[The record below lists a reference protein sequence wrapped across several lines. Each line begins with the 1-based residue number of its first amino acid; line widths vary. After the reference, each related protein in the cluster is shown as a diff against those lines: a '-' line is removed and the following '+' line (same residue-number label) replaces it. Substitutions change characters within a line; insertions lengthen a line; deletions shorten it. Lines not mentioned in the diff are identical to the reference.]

1 MGSSPSANAPPSVSG
16 STTASPSSSSA
27 ARQLSPGASGSA
39 SASTLASGQRRNRSW
54 TQSVQ
59 SRALI
64 SRQPSSTNRPG
75 RNSASATQPSA
86 LCAASCSQSI
96 SRTLPS
102 SVLPSFFASPRRS
115 SSRAAQEAT
124 QRTRVSGCSA
134 SISHTMRPLP
144 VPAGRTSAAR
154 QPCCKAAAAARQA
167 ALFESCTKIDISF
180 SAPPGGSEIVF
191 SAKKKCACAKR
202 TALPALRLRS
212 FSLKC

>member
-1 MGSSPSANAPPSVSG
+1 MGSSHRPMPRPASAAPPQHRPAVLRQRG
-16 STTASPSSSSA
+16 SSRPGRPARPAPAPWPPDRGGTGAGRSPSSPVRSSPA
-27 ARQLSPGASGSA
+27 A
-39 SASTLASGQRRNRSW
+39 
-54 TQSVQ
+54 VQ
-59 SRALI
+59 HQQTGPELCR
-64 SRQPSSTNRPG
+64 
-75 RNSASATQPSA
+75 ATQPSA

-102 SVLPSFFASPRRS
+102 SVLPSSFASPRRS